1 MDLLTLLNALNYS
14 LVLLFGLFLST
25 NIAGGW
31 ENTGQKRLIWAMYPL
46 LLLVQG
52 VCWLMLDIRTVRQ
65 LYPLMTLLP
74 LVLILVFGLKMG
86 AGVAMVGVST
96 AYLCCQLPRWVRLV
110 VTAVS
115 GSAVIGELS
124 YTLAIAP
131 IYILLRRCF
140 VRIAYDAMIY
150 SVQNMVLFASLPIF
164 YYFFDYATIIYSDA
178 MYAGFPA
185 LVEFF
190 PTASILFYVAFLSAY
205 HFQVQQRT
213 QAELQHSMVEAELKQ
228 SAVEIE
234 NMRLA
239 ETQTA
244 IYRHDMRHHLNVID
258 GFLSAGNPQQAREYI
273 QNVQT
278 DVETITRKR
287 FCENEIVN
295 LLCASFMGK
304 AERQG
309 MKLKVDAKLPKQLPV
324 SDTELC
330 SLLSNGLENAL
341 NAAAQ
346 LTPPEKWVELYC
358 GVQLHQLLIEIKN
371 PYAGEVVMRDG
382 LPRSKRE
389 GHGYGCRSISAIAE
403 HNQGLCSFQAKN
415 GVFTLRVL
423 LPMGGGKPEK
433 ME

>member
-1 MDLLTLLNALNYS
+1 MDLLTLLNVFNYG
-14 LVLLFGLFLST
+14 LVLLYGLFLST

-31 ENTGQKRLIWAMYPL
+31 KDKRQKRYIFMLCPL

-52 VCWLMLDIRTVRQ
+52 VCWWMLGVSTVRQ
-65 LYPLMTLLP
+65 LYPLITHLP
-74 LVLILVFGLKMG
+74 LVLILIFVLKKRV
-86 AGVAMVGVST
+86 GVAVVGVCT
-96 AYLCCQLPRWVRLV
+96 AYLCCQLPRWVRL
-110 VTAVS
+110 TFTGFT
-115 GSAVIGELS
+115 GSALMGEIS
-124 YTLAIAP
+124 YTLAIVLT
-131 IYILLRRCF
+131 YVLLHRCF
-140 VRIAYDAMIY
+140 VRIAYNAITY
-150 SVQNMVLFASLPIF
+150 STQNLFLFGSLPIF
-164 YYFFDYATIIYSDA
+164 YYLFDYATVIYSDA
-178 MYAGFPA
+178 MYAGIPA

-205 HFQVQQRT
+205 HFQVQKRT

-234 NMRLA
+234 SMRLA

-304 AERQG
+304 AKRQG
-309 MKLKVDAKLPKQLPV
+309 LKLKVDAKLPKQLPV

-371 PYAGEVVMRDG
+371 PYAGEVVLRDG
-382 LPRSKRE
+382 LPLSKRE

-403 HNQGLCSFQAKN
+403 HNRGLCSFQAQN
-415 GVFTLRVL
+415 GIFTLRVL
-423 LPMGGGKPEK
+423 LPMGGGRTAE